1 MDVQSRVGNIKELLY
16 LRYGFEVPLIK
27 EFSYYFM
34 TFSAWLFNITISE
47 NVVSMGIYIF
57 TSHVWLNQNR
67 ISSLEA
73 T

>member
-34 TFSAWLFNITISE
+34 TFSA
-47 NVVSMGIYIF
+47 
-57 TSHVWLNQNR
+57 
-67 ISSLEA
+67 
-73 T
+73 